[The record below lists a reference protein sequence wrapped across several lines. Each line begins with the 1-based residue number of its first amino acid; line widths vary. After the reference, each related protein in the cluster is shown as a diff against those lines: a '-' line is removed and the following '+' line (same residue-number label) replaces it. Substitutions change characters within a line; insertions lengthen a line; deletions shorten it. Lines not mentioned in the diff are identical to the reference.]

1 MSIRQ
6 KIIQLVSQQRTWF
19 IFFALFAA
27 GISIQS
33 LLLGLKDIG
42 GVIHTHYN
50 NYVIFK
56 YSFWHLLEGKDLYQ
70 LYPEDHYDLYKYS
83 PSFALLFGLF
93 AGLPDWIGLILWN
106 GLNATCFVL
115 GIHLLK
121 GISNS
126 NKALALGICAIELF
140 TSLHNA
146 QANGLMAGLMILAL
160 AMLQREKI
168 ALATLFVAL
177 AFFIKLFGIVAFSLF
192 LFFPQKGRMFVW
204 AIFWFALLSL
214 LPLFVVDWDQFVLL
228 HKSWFT
234 LLTADHGRSYG
245 FSVMG
250 WLYYWFGLELEKSI
264 VLLIGIFSFVALL
277 FRVRCYPNNEYRIKM
292 LALVLLW
299 VILFNHMSES
309 PTIVIG
315 MAGASIWF
323 ISGKRNTLNE
333 VLMVFAFVFT
343 SLSSTDLFPAFVRRE
358 IIYPYVVKIF
368 PLILIWMKLIADI
381 VRLDANKPNTGNET
395 VAYQQ

>member
-1 MSIRQ
+1 M
-6 KIIQLVSQQRTWF
+6 
-19 IFFALFAA
+19 
-27 GISIQS
+27 
-33 LLLGLKDIG
+33 G
-42 GVIHTHYN
+42 GVILTHYN
-50 NYVIFK
+50 NYIIFK

-70 LYPEDHYDLYKYS
+70 LYPTDHYDLYKYS
-83 PSFALLFGLF
+83 PSFALLFALF

-126 NKALALGICAIELF
+126 KKALALGICAIELF

-160 AMLQREKI
+160 AMLQREKL
-168 ALATLFVAL
+168 ALATLFVSL
-177 AFFIKLFGIVAFSLF
+177 TFFIKLFGVVAFSLF

-204 AIFWFALLSL
+204 AILWFALLSF
-214 LPLFVVDWDQFVLL
+214 LPLLVVDWNQFVLL
-228 HKSWFT
+228 YKSWFT

-250 WLYYWFGLELEKSI
+250 WLYYWFGLDANKFV
-264 VLLIGIFSFVALL
+264 VLFMGALSFVALL
-277 FRVRCYPNNEYRIKM
+277 FRFQCYKHEDYRVKM
-292 LALVLLW
+292 MALVLLW
-299 VILFNHMSES
+299 VILFNHMTES

-315 MAGASIWF
+315 MAGAAIWY
-323 ISGKRNTLNE
+323 ISGKRSRLNDG
-333 VLMVFAFVFT
+333 LMVFAFVFT
-343 SLSSTDLFPAFVRRE
+343 SLSSTDLFPVFIRRE

-368 PLILIWMKLIADI
+368 PLIMIWMKLMADI
-381 VRLDANKPNTGNET
+381 LMIDIKYVNTSI
-395 VAYQQ
+395 

>member
-250 WLYYWFGLELEKSI
+250 WLYYWFGLELNKSI

-333 VLMVFAFVFT
+333 VLMAFAFVFT

-381 VRLDANKPNTGNET
+381 VRMDAENPNTDNET